1 MRIISAGGKTVN
13 EKCVDCPKVWKKQVA
28 KKIVKSLEESLTFY
42 PAFFTI
48 NAGRINRGGVG
59 LKKGW
64 MAFLVLLCQLLSLV
78 AGAESAQEALVVS
91 YWGDAA
97 VAEVTLNA
105 AERFMVGAKNVTLQT
120 HAFEERADYVDWLAG
135 AWDTGTVVDVVE
147 LDMEMLRT
155 LGQNEQGA
163 ARLADLETYSK
174 QLDLGQFSYLGLVN
188 GTVEGR
194 LCAVPVSM
202 TSHLLFWNTTALNDL
217 GMKAAPTNMEELIT
231 LAASLRSAG
240 GGYPLAADAESRI
253 ALMVT
258 YLQSLYG
265 QPWIDT
271 KTGRV
276 SFSVEQ
282 VAQGMRYLNSFE
294 SAGVWP
300 KLSEQ
305 GDILEGFGK
314 GKYLGCWAWDTQVLA
329 LSAALPDGSKLEAA
343 TELSEWAPYNGG
355 FQKAL
360 RMFAIPENAKNPNL
374 GAKLIEYLL
383 NSEKG
388 ARILADSRGTPISTA
403 GFTVCQRY
411 RLLDK
416 VRSKANKAALSWA
429 RYPMPLGFEAPMLV
443 EEGGVYEQV
452 LQWLS
457 EGIMS
462 EEAAAAGLLS
472 GVKVAMLY

>member
-1 MRIISAGGKTVN
+1 MREPPQKHGI
-13 EKCVDCPKVWKKQVA
+13 EQEA
-28 KKIVKSLEESLTFY
+28 KKIVKSLEECLTFY
-42 PAFFTI
+42 RAFFTMS
-48 NAGRINRGGVG
+48 AGRINRGGVG

-64 MAFLVLLCQLLSLV
+64 MAFLVLFCLLLSLV
-78 AGAESAQEALVVS
+78 AGAESAQETLVFS
-91 YWGDAA
+91 FWGDTA
-97 VAEVTLNA
+97 VTEVTLSA
-105 AERFMVGAKNVTLQT
+105 AERFMVGAKNADLQT
-120 HAFEERADYVDWLAG
+120 HAFETRADYVGWLAG
-135 AWDTGTVVDVVE
+135 ACDAGEAIDVVE

-155 LGQNEQGA
+155 MWQSDQGI
-163 ARLADLETYSK
+163 ARFADLETYAK
-174 QLDLGQFSYLGLVN
+174 QLDLGQFSYLGLVE
-188 GTVEGR
+188 GTVEGQ

-202 TSHLLFWNTTALNDL
+202 TSHLLFWNATALNDL
-217 GMKAAPTNMEELIT
+217 GLKALPTNMEELIS
-231 LAASLRSAG
+231 LAESLRSVG

-265 QPWIDT
+265 QPWIDA

-305 GDILEGFGK
+305 GDILEGFGQ
-314 GKYLGCWAWDTQVLA
+314 GKYLGCWAWDTQALA
-329 LSAALPDGSKLEAA
+329 LNAALPDGSELEAA
-343 TELSEWAPYNGG
+343 TQLSEWTPYDGG

-360 RMFAIPENAKNPNL
+360 RMFAIPQNAKNPTL

-403 GFTVCQRY
+403 GLAVCQKY

-443 EEGGVYEQV
+443 EAGGVYEQV

-457 EGIMS
+457 DGIMS

-472 GVKVAMLY
+472 GVRVAMQ